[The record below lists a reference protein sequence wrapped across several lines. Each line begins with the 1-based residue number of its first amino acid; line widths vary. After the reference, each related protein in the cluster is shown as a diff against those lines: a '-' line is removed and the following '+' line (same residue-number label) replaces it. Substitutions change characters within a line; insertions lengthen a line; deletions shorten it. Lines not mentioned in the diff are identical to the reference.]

1 MSVTTKIS
9 TFTKATKFLIFFIF
23 VAIVSN
29 TGFAK
34 NAFKQSDVSKIR
46 IAAVVNS
53 KIISTRDLN
62 DRIKLLRFISKVDA
76 KIINSV
82 DFRKRVLEQLVDEEL
97 ENQEIK
103 RLGIKVTSEEIN
115 SAKNIME
122 KRLRIPKGQLLNFL
136 SANSLSKVD
145 AIRQIKTSLGWT
157 RVVQL
162 RHKNQLKISDDEVN
176 EIIDKIKGDIGTT
189 QLLLSEILI
198 KATDLRTEK
207 DAKRLASKLYNE
219 IRNGSDF
226 SVLAQRFSD
235 SGSSASNG
243 RMGWIAADQLEPIFK
258 IPLKSIKTGEVTKP
272 IKTNY
277 GYRLIR
283 LEARKKVTEFDPLK
297 IRVRLLQIFLP
308 FQPNKTA
315 TQVKAHLSW
324 VKNTLR
330 NVNTCSKFREST
342 EKFSNAELQELGEFF
357 MGELSVNLRKVVNNL
372 KVGIPSKPLKTENGL
387 SIINVCHRA
396 FPRSIVPSREAVGR
410 KLQGDKLETLA
421 KKYLY
426 DLRQAAFIESRI

>member
-9 TFTKATKFLIFFIF
+9 TFTKSAKFLIFFLF
-23 VAIVSN
+23 AAIVSH

-62 DRIKLLRFISKVDA
+62 DRIKLLRFISKVDE

-97 ENQEIK
+97 EDQEIR
-103 RLGIKVTSEEIN
+103 RLGIKVTPEEIN
-115 SAKNIME
+115 SAKSIME
-122 KRLRIPKGQLLNFL
+122 KRLRISKGQLLNFL

-157 RVVQL
+157 RVIQL
-162 RHKNQLKISDDEVN
+162 LYKNQLRISDDEVN

-219 IRNGSDF
+219 ILNGSDF